1 MSNIKNQDKFIIRF
15 EAFEK
20 WYGKHH
26 AIGPLD
32 LNIRRGE
39 IFSLLGPNGSG
50 KSTAIKALV
59 GLHFPSKGRIV
70 VNGFN
75 VAEQSPIL
83 KRMLSY
89 IPQRVT
95 MPGLMTAREILTLFA
110 QIKDMHPERV
120 EEVLG
125 LVSLQNDAD
134 RSIKEFSGGMVQRVG
149 LATVFLSEPELLVL
163 DEPTLNL
170 DPLGRETFRDLI
182 LSLKEKGSTVIMSS
196 HIMQEA
202 ELLADRVG
210 ILVDGKMVSVMQIPE
225 FRESISL
232 ETSMRIILLEG
243 NKTIPIAAEN
253 AGATFM
259 NWEGNDMLFK
269 APPNRRLDILRA
281 IENSGGVI
289 REFHSDPPD
298 WDMLLKK
305 QFNVNREN

>member
-1 MSNIKNQDKFIIRF
+1 MTSIYSKDDYLIRF
-15 EAFEK
+15 EKFEK

-26 AIGPLD
+26 AVGPLD
-32 LNIRRGE
+32 LNVKRGE
-39 IFSLLGPNGSG
+39 IFALLGPNGSG

-59 GLHFPSKGRIV
+59 GLHFPTNGRIL
-70 VNGFN
+70 VNGID
-75 VAEQSPIL
+75 VIKQSTDL

-95 MPGLMTAREILTLFA
+95 MPGLMTAREILIFISKLKGL
-110 QIKDMHPERV
+110 QSERV
-120 EEVLG
+120 EEVLEC
-125 LVSLQNDAD
+125 VSLTNDAD
-134 RSIKEFSGGMVQRVG
+134 RPIREFSGGMVQRLG
-149 LATVFLSEPELLVL
+149 LVTVFLNEPEILVL

-182 LSLKEKGSTVIMSS
+182 LSLKAKGSTVILSS

-210 ILVDGKMVSVMQIPE
+210 ILVGGKIVSLMKIPE

-232 ETSMRIILLEG
+232 ETSMRIILLEAD
-243 NKTIPIAAEN
+243 KTLPIAAEN

-269 APPNRRLDILRA
+269 APPDRRLDIIRA